1 MFMHTDDSLP
11 HPLSLS
17 LYLSLSLSL
26 FLSPLSSLSPL
37 TPTCS
42 QAPTLP
48 SIAVTYRQPPEQFNP
63 SANRH
68 HHQLQPQQQPHPRSP
83 ITGPRDKDR
92 LHTLNRS
99 IRALL
104 NVRRGPRSSNGH
116 HHRASA
122 NLDKDSAATS
132 VSNSKSPSFQSY
144 LNLQHQ
150 EREREM
156 EGESVSPRGSPQT
169 RRRRPN
175 PHRNE
180 VHYYK
185 CQYLEISTFF
195 LHDSNYNFI
204 AYVHGM
210 LYAITKLFI
219 CNVTDHIGGGR

>member
-1 MFMHTDDSLP
+1 MFMRTDDSFL
-11 HPLSLS
+11 HPSLS
-17 LYLSLSLSL
+17 PSLSLSL
-26 FLSPLSSLSPL
+26 FLSPLSPH
-37 TPTCS
+37 TCS
-42 QAPTLP
+42 HAPTLP

-68 HHQLQPQQQPHPRSP
+68 HHQLQSQQQPHPRSP
-83 ITGPRDKDR
+83 NTGLRDKDR

-122 NLDKDSAATS
+122 NLDKDSASTS

-156 EGESVSPRGSPQT
+156 EGENVSPRGSPQT

-180 VHYYK
+180 VCYYK
-185 CQYLEISTFF
+185 WQYLSIFSILRKSQPFFF
-195 LHDSNYNFI
+195 LRLKEYRGLHSK
-204 AYVHGM
+204 
-210 LYAITKLFI
+210 YA
-219 CNVTDHIGGGR
+219 RSY